1 MKSKFVLT
9 EEESKRILSLH
20 KEKVELERGV
30 VSEQNAMETAAKNKI
45 AEVNQKTKEDGYLT
59 LPKDALFEKTEGGG
73 FLYELKL
80 FKGSIFKIEKPNVL
94 ISNTKYELV
103 GSFAGSTK
111 QGARKGTIIY
121 NCDSK
126 EFKIKGN
133 TDKYFNEDLYVEAQ
147 IFKYACKMS
156 KGGGA
161 TTPTPTPSK
170 QGCPSIVKSFTDAGY
185 SQITKERFDELSTDN
200 TKTRKYK
207 YCPVTKKN
215 LYFAKP
221 KQGSGGGTGV
231 NPRGGGNVGN
241 NQTFTFDYN
250 QILTAINQK
259 CSGVGGGGVANPE
272 DQEIV
277 NPFGQGAE
285 QGQPQPQVIK
295 VTDEIYAGLK

>member
-20 KEKVELERGV
+20 KEKVELERGI

-121 NCDSK
+121 NCNSK

-156 KGGGA
+156 KGGGT

-170 QGCPSIVKSFTDAGY
+170 QGCPSIVKSFTDAGF
-185 SQITKERFDELSTDN
+185 SQITKSRFDELATDN
-200 TKTRKYK
+200 TKIRRYR

-221 KQGSGGGTGV
+221 KQGSGGGT
-231 NPRGGGNVGN
+231 NTGGTEGSGGAGGS
-241 NQTFTFDYN
+241 TYTFDYN

-259 CSGVGGGGVANPE
+259 CPGSGGSGGTPE
-272 DQEIV
+272 DDVIV

-285 QGQPQPQVIK
+285 QGQPQPQVITI
-295 VTDEIYAGLK
+295 TDKIYAGL